1 MILNEQNKELAMEL
15 LCAMTIEDLAKE
27 SGKDEMDVY
36 REFRKSNTFDII
48 FDEDTGLWL
57 NGPDYVIEEL
67 RRETKFVSKNV

>member
-36 REFRKSNTFDII
+36 REFRKSNTFDISI
-48 FDEDTGLWL
+48 
-57 NGPDYVIEEL
+57 P
-67 RRETKFVSKNV
+67 